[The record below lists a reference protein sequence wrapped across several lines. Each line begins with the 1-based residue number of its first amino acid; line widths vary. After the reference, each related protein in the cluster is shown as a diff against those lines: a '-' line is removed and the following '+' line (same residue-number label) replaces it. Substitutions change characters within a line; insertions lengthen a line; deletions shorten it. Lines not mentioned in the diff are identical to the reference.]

1 MWLKYL
7 ISSLY
12 MHKFPD
18 FSYLPFF
25 EREVPEG
32 GRVKVLITIS
42 LCYPNSKIRLFST
55 VSLSDLQHITTYHLT
70 PNAGRVATTT
80 GHTEGILLTTDKSVD
95 GYFTSGGGLLHPK
108 AVGGRNAFGV
118 FNFVD
123 TGTGYRVAHK
133 INAAFVASLF

>member
-1 MWLKYL
+1 M
-7 ISSLY
+7 S
-12 MHKFPD
+12 KFPD

-32 GRVKVLITIS
+32 RRVKVLITIS
-42 LCYPNSKIRLFST
+42 LRYFKSKIKLFCAAFSN
-55 VSLSDLQHITTYHLT
+55 SLQHITTQHLT

-80 GHTEGILLTTDKSVD
+80 GHTESILLTTDKSVD
-95 GYFTSGGGLLHPK
+95 GYFTSGGACLHPN

-123 TGTGYRVAHK
+123 TGTGYRVADK

>member
-1 MWLKYL
+1 MSK
-7 ISSLY
+7 S
-12 MHKFPD
+12 MD
-18 FSYLPFF
+18 FLDLPFF

-42 LCYPNSKIRLFST
+42 LRYPKSKSNFFSPA
-55 VSLSDLQHITTYHLT
+55 SSYSLQHITTYRLT
-70 PNAGRVATTT
+70 PNAGKVATTT
-80 GHTEGILLTTDKSVD
+80 GHTEGILLTTGKIGY
-95 GYFTSGGGLLHPK
+95 GYFTSGGALLHPN

-133 INAAFVASLF
+133 IDAAFVASLF